1 MKMVQTQQAFKTKVG
16 YSDIQ
21 VIILIYFYNN
31 NNLIGVFSILDKD
44 VWSQS
49 SANFEDDYSGDF
61 SSYGNYWTAVG
72 TDGTGQIV
80 IVGECNSWNSGGKLF
95 VSYDG
100 Q

>member
-1 MKMVQTQQAFKTKVG
+1 MH
-16 YSDIQ
+16 
-21 VIILIYFYNN
+21 IYIYNN
-31 NNLIGVFSILDKD
+31 NKLTRIFSIVDKD

-61 SSYGNYWTAVG
+61 STYGNYWTAIT
-72 TDGTGQIV
+72 TDSTGQIV

-100 Q
+100 